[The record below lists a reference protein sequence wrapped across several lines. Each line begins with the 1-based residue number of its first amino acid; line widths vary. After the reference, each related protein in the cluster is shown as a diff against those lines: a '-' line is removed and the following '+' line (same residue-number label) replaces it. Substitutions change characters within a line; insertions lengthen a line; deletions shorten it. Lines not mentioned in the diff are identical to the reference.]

1 MILGLISLMTL
12 EFVVSYDH
20 PQKSTNDSD
29 NINELL
35 FLGDQEIHIGN
46 IYFSVFLCLPT
57 MHLCL
62 KCQFNQ
68 LVERGKNK

>member
-1 MILGLISLMTL
+1 MISGLISLMTL
-12 EFVVSYDH
+12 EFVLSYDH
-20 PQKSTNDSD
+20 PQKSTDDSY
-29 NINELL
+29 NINELS
-35 FLGDQEIHIGN
+35 FLGDPKIHIGN
-46 IYFSVFLCLPT
+46 IYFSVFLCPPT